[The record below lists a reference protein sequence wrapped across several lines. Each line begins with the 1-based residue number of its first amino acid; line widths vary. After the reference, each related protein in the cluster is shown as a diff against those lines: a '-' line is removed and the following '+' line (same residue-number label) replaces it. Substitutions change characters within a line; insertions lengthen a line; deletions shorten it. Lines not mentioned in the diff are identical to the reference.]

1 MTIRY
6 TCTTCSSVLKI
17 KDEKAGTEG
26 KCPKCKSVFTIPL
39 PEAEAADDEQ
49 PISLDD
55 EHSAP
60 EDDELTS
67 PAASTSAPADEP
79 HSGLDHDPAL
89 DDVDVPIDLTPE
101 VRSDDFDPMDVLNSA
116 GSSRGGSRAP
126 SGAMPVAPASA
137 SASAEKKPSVAE
149 LMKDFE
155 AGKKNKKAAEPPKSA
170 APSPAQTTGTAAD
183 ALSRAYQQKRD
194 PGTAHK
200 SPKNERE
207 EEEKLLRNEWMKRAG
222 ISLLGA
228 AVLIYALFTWLGQE
242 VYTGPPLYDVYGKV
256 TRRGQPVPGLTVLLV
271 PVPNGADVEERATSR
286 GITDLDG
293 NFTMMYTGSF
303 AGAPLGSHKLQI
315 NDLSGMPMMIPDEH
329 TDKVVTDEKNEFIID
344 LQ

>member
-26 KCPKCKSVFTIPL
+26 KCPKCKSVFTIPM
-39 PEAEAADDEQ
+39 PESEVSEDEP

-55 EHSAP
+55 EDP
-60 EDDELTS
+60 EPDL
-67 PAASTSAPADEP
+67 
-79 HSGLDHDPAL
+79 GL

-101 VRSDDFDPMDVLNSA
+101 VRSDDFDPMDVLAST
-116 GSSRGGSRAP
+116 GSSRGGSRTP
-126 SGAMPVAPASA
+126 SGAMPTAP
-137 SASAEKKPSVAE
+137 ASAEKKPSVAE

-194 PGTAHK
+194 PANTHK

-207 EEEKLLRNEWMKRAG
+207 EEEKQLRNEWMKRAG
-222 ISLLGA
+222 LALLGA
-228 AVLIYALFTWLGQE
+228 MILIYALFTWLGRE

-271 PVPNGADVEERATSR
+271 PVPNGTDVEERATSR

-315 NDLSGMPMMIPDEH
+315 NDLSGMPMLIPDEH